1 MSEKP
6 SKRTILPPTMRRLT
20 TPWKVILFP
29 RRSEAID
36 RTFVDGASCPSD
48 SNLVPFSDHA
58 IDGELDITEG
68 CMRPFE
74 VSFLVFEAH
83 ALAQKLI
90 DDGVVVVVPPLIEY
104 RKASALFSSVP
115 LQAVIM
121 PRRMSQDGAAGRV
134 VSGAPSRSLGL
145 CWG

>member
-36 RTFVDGASCPSD
+36 LTFVDGASCPSD

-68 CMRPFE
+68 CMGGFE
-74 VSFLVFEAH
+74 VSFSSSGLVPSPEAH
-83 ALAQKLI
+83 
-90 DDGVVVVVPPLIEY
+90 
-104 RKASALFSSVP
+104 R
-115 LQAVIM
+115 
-121 PRRMSQDGAAGRV
+121 
-134 VSGAPSRSLGL
+134 
-145 CWG
+145 

>member
-1 MSEKP
+1 M
-6 SKRTILPPTMRRLT
+6 
-20 TPWKVILFP
+20 
-29 RRSEAID
+29 
-36 RTFVDGASCPSD
+36 DGASCPSD

-74 VSFLVFEAH
+74 VSFLVFEARH

-115 LQAVIM
+115 LQAGDHASQDV
-121 PRRMSQDGAAGRV
+121 PRRCGR
-134 VSGAPSRSLGL
+134 APPSAERPLVALGFA
-145 CWG
+145 WAEVARNPH